1 MALRE
6 IDSLRVD
13 GKFVDADGETPAEGQ
28 YVRGRISHVRG
39 DLVLRGHW
47 LIVLHPSSRDFSSSC
62 EDAMVSSTG

>member
-28 YVRGRISHVRG
+28 YVRGAFPTSAVIWS
-39 DLVLRGHW
+39 
-47 LIVLHPSSRDFSSSC
+47 
-62 EDAMVSSTG
+62 